1 MEGTVLQDV
10 LWGMW
15 ACLTRADRCGRQP
28 QAVQMGSQSAVSSPE
43 PKDHN
48 PLVTLEAVYCVAW
61 IVVLQLS

>member
-1 MEGTVLQDV
+1 MEGTVLKDV

-15 ACLTRADRCGRQP
+15 ACLTRAVWCGRQP
-28 QAVQMGSQSAVSSPE
+28 QPIQMGTQSAVSSPE

-48 PLVTLEAVYCVAW
+48 PLVTLKAVYCVTW